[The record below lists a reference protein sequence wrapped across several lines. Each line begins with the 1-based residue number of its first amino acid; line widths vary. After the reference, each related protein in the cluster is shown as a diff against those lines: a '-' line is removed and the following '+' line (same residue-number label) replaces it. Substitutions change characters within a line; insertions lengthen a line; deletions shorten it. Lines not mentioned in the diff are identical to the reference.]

1 MMSSG
6 KTTVGKALAARL
18 SRVWVDTDN
27 EIEDTHGKITEI
39 FEKHGEEY
47 FRFLETQVAYAL
59 SQKDELVISTGGGF
73 FTREKPAKLLKE
85 NGKICFLRAK
95 LETLKSRLE
104 GDETRPLMQGGE
116 PLTRKLN
123 RLINA
128 RYPVYEGISDF
139 VVDVDEKSVDE
150 IVDEII
156 SKL

>member
-1 MMSSG
+1 MKNILFDLDG
-6 KTTVGKALAARL
+6 TL
-18 SRVWVDTDN
+18 TDP
-27 EIEDTHGKITEI
+27 KIGIT
-39 FEKHGEEY
+39 KS
-47 FRFLETQVAYAL
+47 VAYAL

-85 NGKICFLRAK
+85 NGKILFLRAK

-104 GDETRPLMQGGE
+104 GDETRPLLQGGE
-116 PLTRKLN
+116 PLTQKLN
-123 RLINA
+123 RLIST

>member
-104 GDETRPLMQGGE
+104 GDKTRPLMQGGE
-116 PLTRKLN
+116 PLTQRLN
-123 RLINA
+123 RLISA

>member
-85 NGKICFLRAK
+85 NGKILFLRAK

-116 PLTRKLN
+116 PLTQKLN
-123 RLINA
+123 RLISA